1 MAMEM
6 GNMAR
11 SQRTLTKKQL
21 TAIHEGLDK
30 ANLGGFDISMI
41 HLRPRAQSVGMAA
54 VEVEAEGP
62 CHSVQLANGHW
73 IITCK

>member
-1 MAMEM
+1 
-6 GNMAR
+6 MAR
-11 SQRTLTKKQL
+11 SQRTLTRKQL

-41 HLRPRAQSVGMAA
+41 HLRPRAQSVGVAEAA
-54 VEVEAEGP
+54 GP

-73 IITCK
+73 IITCDPSGPC